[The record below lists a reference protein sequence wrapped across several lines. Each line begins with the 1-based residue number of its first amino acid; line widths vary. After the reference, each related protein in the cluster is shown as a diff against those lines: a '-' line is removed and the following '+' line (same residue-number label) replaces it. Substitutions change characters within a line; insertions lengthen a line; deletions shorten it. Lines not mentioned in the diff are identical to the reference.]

1 MKNIHIVEEIN
12 QGNQD
17 VYLRKISLDDADFFF
32 KSLREE
38 VISRYLSLGPLVS
51 HSYSKKLL
59 KKYQKFWE
67 EKVQFNYVIEIRGK
81 NSDKKNFKKVGA
93 ISLWRIS
100 WLHNRAE
107 IGIWITPKYWN
118 MGLAKKALNLIKIIG
133 FVHLNLNRL
142 EAHIAVENKRSI
154 NLFKSKEVA
163 FFDEGTLKQYLN
175 LGGIYHDAVALSY
188 LKENWNK
195 SNRFPNE

>member
-1 MKNIHIVEEIN
+1 MKNIHIIEEIN

-32 KSLREE
+32 ESLREDA
-38 VISRYLSLGPLVS
+38 ISKYLSLGPLVS
-51 HSYSKKLL
+51 QSYSKKLL
-59 KKYQKFWE
+59 KKYQKFWN

-81 NSDKKNFKKVGA
+81 NNDKKIFKKVGA

-118 MGLAKKALNLIKIIG
+118 MGLAKKALNLIKIVV
-133 FVHLNLNRL
+133 FVHLKLNRL
-142 EAHIAVENKRSI
+142 EAHIAVKNKRSI
-154 NLFKSKEVA
+154 NLFKKSGFIE
-163 FFDEGTLKQYLN
+163 EGTLKQYLN
-175 LGGIYHDAVALSY
+175 LRGIYHDAVALSHI
-188 LKENWNK
+188 KENWNE
-195 SNRFPNE
+195 SH